1 MEENINISERIDRYI
16 LNLMSEEERKSFE
29 GELASN
35 QELNKEFLLQQ
46 EIALATQRVH
56 LKHHFKNIEA
66 NAGGDKKVPTATIKT
81 KSRRVVKIIS
91 TWSIAA
97 AVVCVL
103 VIGFDIKYSSDI
115 IDASNACY
123 TEMGAPLTRSGNEID
138 ELLAKAYQHIGENQ
152 FSAAYEN
159 IHSAEK
165 LIMEE
170 FISQATT
177 EEELYINKIL
187 TMQKEDAEWY
197 KVLILMKEGHIFKS
211 RKALKSIANSE
222 SRYAEKAKE
231 ILEEYLF

>member
-1 MEENINISERIDRYI
+1 MIARIQYQGKTYYSFVFAHFEVFYRNQYVVYDPIDNKFDIVAILGDNGYGQRQVGLINERESGFIGQCDFPIKNLCLFASE
-16 LNLMSEEERKSFE
+16 KSF
-29 GELASN
+29 G
-35 QELNKEFLLQQ
+35 KEV
-46 EIALATQRVH
+46 IY
-56 LKHHFKNIEA
+56 K
-66 NAGGDKKVPTATIKT
+66 DKK
-81 KSRRVVKIIS
+81 
-91 TWSIAA
+91 
-97 AVVCVL
+97 
-103 VIGFDIKYSSDI
+103 YI
-115 IDASNACY
+115 IDKLSNESIKEIDIVFNGNN
-123 TEMGAPLTRSGNEID
+123 EMIHYNFRTRSGNEID

-152 FSAAYEN
+152 FGAAYDN

-165 LIMEE
+165 LIMKE

-231 ILEEYLF
+231 ILEEYLFF